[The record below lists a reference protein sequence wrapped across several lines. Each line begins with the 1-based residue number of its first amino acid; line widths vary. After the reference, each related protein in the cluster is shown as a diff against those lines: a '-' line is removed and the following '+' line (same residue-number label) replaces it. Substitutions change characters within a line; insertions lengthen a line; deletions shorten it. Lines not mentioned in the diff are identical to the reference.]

1 MEANH
6 TGRIKLDPFTIRK
19 NVDVKRLK
27 LQIWDRLQPKL
38 QKLSEK
44 DQELKESKKNNNK
57 SPYQEQQGEKVSDQ
71 GEPQIKLSSLM
82 ESIYYGANPIN
93 QKQVSVH
100 SAFICLLHLANEKN
114 LALTPSEQT
123 DASCE
128 SDFKIRLADLKEKHN
143 K

>member
-57 SPYQEQQGEKVSDQ
+57 SPYQEQ
-71 GEPQIKLSSLM
+71 
-82 ESIYYGANPIN
+82 
-93 QKQVSVH
+93 
-100 SAFICLLHLANEKN
+100 
-114 LALTPSEQT
+114 
-123 DASCE
+123 
-128 SDFKIRLADLKEKHN
+128 
-143 K
+143 